1 MLEDV
6 MTWSNQVAV
15 VTGRS
20 ARHRP
25 SDRASFPQRGRRCV
39 CKLYAAR
46 AEAAEQVASEIV
58 TGGGRAMTASAD
70 VADFAAVQAMIERAG
85 A

>member
-15 VTGRS
+15 VTGG
-20 ARHRP
+20 ARGIG
-25 SDRASFPQRGRRCV
+25 RAIALLSPQRGAAVCV
-39 CKLYAAR
+39 NYAAR

>member
-1 MLEDV
+1 LEQ
-6 MTWSNQVAV
+6 SGGGGYGAERAASAE
-15 VTGRS
+15 RS
-20 ARHRP
+20 RF
-25 SDRASFPQRGRRCV
+25 FPAAGAPLCV
-39 CKLYAAR
+39 NYAAR